1 MDEKTDMRNKNGKH
15 VNKFTCVLCAHAM
28 DWNRQF
34 EKMIILHSTWM
45 RLMHQYNIN
54 SIFMTESNPTGSL
67 HSIHYPLSTIHW
79 GDMKYNVC
87 FNKQKC
93 CIIEQIWMKWNEI
106 KIRTMNKNN
115 RIRTTD
121 TKATMPWERN
131 NRTQELS
138 YALVVGCLTMFIFI
152 RMPGN

>member
-1 MDEKTDMRNKNGKH
+1 
-15 VNKFTCVLCAHAM
+15 
-28 DWNRQF
+28 
-34 EKMIILHSTWM
+34 
-45 RLMHQYNIN
+45 
-54 SIFMTESNPTGSL
+54 
-67 HSIHYPLSTIHW
+67 
-79 GDMKYNVC
+79 
-87 FNKQKC
+87 
-93 CIIEQIWMKWNEI
+93 
-106 KIRTMNKNN
+106 MNKNN